1 MHNQFQEH
9 IANMVMI
16 SKKFC
21 GKLAPMQQYI
31 VCLRSIEHLERVKL
45 LEAAGALSFK
55 LPEAA
60 LVVDFAI
67 VSVRARPAPTDE
79 TAHPLTKN
87 RDSSSPSST
96 TRAAWSSGAARWSSS
111 TTARGSCGCRRAT

>member
-67 VSVRARPAPTDE
+67 VSVRARP
-79 TAHPLTKN
+79 
-87 RDSSSPSST
+87 
-96 TRAAWSSGAARWSSS
+96 
-111 TTARGSCGCRRAT
+111 RATH